1 MILQVA
7 MDFVHGKYRS
17 SMLEKHGSA
26 YYDSQTHNLIIRRYR
41 VTLPSLSQSTPCTHT
56 HTWPPVCLPGCRMCI
71 NLLKEQQQH
80 TESVPATLV
89 LSINILYLSP
99 GADRT
104 ICKIQPFFT
113 TFPYILLWCQHL
125 SNNIFLLLAV
135 HGCGKVVASGA
146 VWSVWQHFWLHEI
159 EIILLQCIAV
169 QDGPA
174 PIIMLLMNTLSPL
187 RP

>member
-104 ICKIQPFFT
+104 ICKIQPF
-113 TFPYILLWCQHL
+113 
-125 SNNIFLLLAV
+125 LLLSHIYCYGVNILVIIFFCCQQSMAV
-135 HGCGKVVASGA
+135 GKQQPVVQCGQCGSIFGCMK
-146 VWSVWQHFWLHEI
+146 
-159 EIILLQCIAV
+159 
-169 QDGPA
+169 
-174 PIIMLLMNTLSPL
+174 L
-187 RP
+187 R